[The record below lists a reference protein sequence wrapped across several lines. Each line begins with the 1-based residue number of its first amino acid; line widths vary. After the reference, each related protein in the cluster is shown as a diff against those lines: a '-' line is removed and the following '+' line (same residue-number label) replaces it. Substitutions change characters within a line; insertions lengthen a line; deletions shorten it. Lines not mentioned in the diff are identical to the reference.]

1 VQVKVSTGPNPQPAT
16 TVPSVGG
23 QDQATAVQ
31 NLRAAGFE
39 VAVLN
44 RPTSDQSKDGLV
56 VEQQPKAGS
65 NIPGGLQV
73 TIFIGR
79 FSG

>member
-1 VQVKVSTGPNPQPAT
+1 LPAQT
-16 TVPSVGG
+16 
-23 QDQATAVQ
+23 
-31 NLRAAGFE
+31 LRAAGFR

-44 RPTSDQSKDGLV
+44 RPTSDQTKDGLV